1 MFVDASETLAA
12 VARRLLQPDDPPFA
26 INLQPDI
33 APEDLPALL
42 AGAQLELSAQ
52 DADTL
57 TAVSHDMEN

>member
-1 MFVDASETLAA
+1 MTILGEWFSAS
-12 VARRLLQPDDPPFA
+12 ARTTEQ
-26 INLQPDI
+26 
-33 APEDLPALL
+33 LPALL